1 MLKWST
7 ELQRWPTSVYSAS
20 GWRPL

>member
-7 ELQRWPTSVYSAS
+7 ELQRWPTSIYSAS